1 MSPGLDVNVLAIVD
15 VHFSPVMI
23 VLCQEVGGGM
33 HQDRDKKPE
42 QSTKHAARTGQREE
56 HSQSDTLLTN
66 MSDQNGVPRRDR
78 FMKTAIFCSR
88 TASPQ
93 TQYYPHAAWC
103 YQTRQP
109 FQDQTLSQ
117 NIQTTEIWTT
127 ISNFESQRT
136 TRLSRSRL
144 TDTQQPAL
152 CRTLSLIA
160 SETRRPALHVSSMS
174 GAIAIGMFCVLK
186 YCRQSWSSVCN
197 FSHQSVQHLCCCDSD
212 RYSQKSLDPILTDDM
227 ISDLIRDYTLP
238 FYFLN
243 KKKKVKYVFDFL
255 RYLAFSPHHG
265 RSSIYLSL
273 ATAFDWWVRPGAHFC
288 HLSVGPRL
296 IWSLLY
302 KSVLWTIQHLIWGAY
317 HCKPHIKRLLYV
329 NLMQEMWNE
338 HCRLTAGP
346 HEDLSAVY
354 GFMLMSWHWLYQ
366 DCGS

>member
-1 MSPGLDVNVLAIVD
+1 M
-15 VHFSPVMI
+15 
-23 VLCQEVGGGM
+23 
-33 HQDRDKKPE
+33 
-42 QSTKHAARTGQREE
+42 T
-56 HSQSDTLLTN
+56 
-66 MSDQNGVPRRDR
+66 
-78 FMKTAIFCSR
+78 
-88 TASPQ
+88 
-93 TQYYPHAAWC
+93 W
-103 YQTRQP
+103 
-109 FQDQTLSQ
+109 
-117 NIQTTEIWTT
+117 
-127 ISNFESQRT
+127 
-136 TRLSRSRL
+136 
-144 TDTQQPAL
+144 
-152 CRTLSLIA
+152 
-160 SETRRPALHVSSMS
+160 
-174 GAIAIGMFCVLK
+174 
-186 YCRQSWSSVCN
+186 
-197 FSHQSVQHLCCCDSD
+197 
-212 RYSQKSLDPILTDDM
+212 
-227 ISDLIRDYTLP
+227 SDLIRDYTLP

-243 KKKKVKYVFDFL
+243 IFKEKKVKYVLDFP
-255 RYLAFSPHHG
+255 RYLAFSPHHD

>member
-1 MSPGLDVNVLAIVD
+1 MSWQLLKFI
-15 VHFSPVMI
+15 SP
-23 VLCQEVGGGM
+23 
-33 HQDRDKKPE
+33 
-42 QSTKHAARTGQREE
+42 QSWLSCVRRWAEECTRTGIRNQSIKTKHAARTGQREE

-160 SETRRPALHVSSMS
+160 LETQRPALHVSSMS
-174 GAIAIGMFCVLK
+174 GTIGMFCVLK
-186 YCRQSWSSVCN
+186 YCRQSCSSVCN
-197 FSHQSVQHLCCCDSD
+197 FFSSISPASVLLWQWQVFTKISRSYFNKWHDLRSD
-212 RYSQKSLDPILTDDM
+212 QRLHFNFLFENISKETYMNKHFESSQKLLKS
-227 ISDLIRDYTLP
+227 SFVNER
-238 FYFLN
+238 F
-243 KKKKVKYVFDFL
+243 KKYSKV
-255 RYLAFSPHHG
+255 P
-265 RSSIYLSL
+265 
-273 ATAFDWWVRPGAHFC
+273 
-288 HLSVGPRL
+288 
-296 IWSLLY
+296 
-302 KSVLWTIQHLIWGAY
+302 
-317 HCKPHIKRLLYV
+317 
-329 NLMQEMWNE
+329 
-338 HCRLTAGP
+338 
-346 HEDLSAVY
+346 
-354 GFMLMSWHWLYQ
+354 
-366 DCGS
+366 

>member
-1 MSPGLDVNVLAIVD
+1 MSRFSEIRWIRWILEFCQNQKSWPWSYCRVTGEPWIGCQCPGNCWCSFLPSHDCLV
-15 VHFSPVMI
+15 F
-23 VLCQEVGGGM
+23 EVGGGM

-42 QSTKHAARTGQREE
+42 QSIKHAARTGQREE

-174 GAIAIGMFCVLK
+174 GAIGMFCVLK

-197 FSHQSVQHLCCCDSD
+197 F
-212 RYSQKSLDPILTDDM
+212 
-227 ISDLIRDYTLP
+227 
-238 FYFLN
+238 F
-243 KKKKVKYVFDFL
+243 
-255 RYLAFSPHHG
+255 
-265 RSSIYLSL
+265 SSISP
-273 ATAFDWWVRPGAHFC
+273 A
-288 HLSVGPRL
+288 
-296 IWSLLY
+296 
-302 KSVLWTIQHLIWGAY
+302 SVLLWQWQVFTKISRSYSNKWHDLRSDQ
-317 HCKPHIKRLLYV
+317 RLHFTFLFFK
-329 NLMQEMWNE
+329 QEKK
-338 HCRLTAGP
+338 
-346 HEDLSAVY
+346 S
-354 GFMLMSWHWLYQ
+354 
-366 DCGS
+366 